1 MSRPPGIETLR
12 TRIAALQAER
22 EALTAQRRSRAEI
35 EAHVSR
41 TVDQWSTAG
50 KASILQDLQR
60 LAAGQPADLLS
71 ARGPVLSMGPLL
83 CALLSADHVKA
94 GILATLPGIP
104 DSLDTAARLARI
116 RELDASLDDLET
128 QEEQLIVKSDGDIQ
142 RRVNCRPEIVL
153 GC

>member
-1 MSRPPGIETLR
+1 MSRAPGIETLR

-35 EAHVSR
+35 AVHVSH
-41 TVDQWSTAG
+41 TVDQWATAG
-50 KASILQDLQR
+50 TASILQDLQR

-71 ARGPVLSMGPLL
+71 ARGQGFSMGPLL
-83 CALLSADHVKA
+83 ASLLGADHVKT

-116 RELDASLDDLET
+116 RELDASLDELET
-128 QEEQLIVKSDGDIQ
+128 QEEQLIVKAGDIE
-142 RRVNCRPEIVL
+142 RRINCRPEIVL